1 MEVQIM
7 TAELNKGQHSV
18 YLLTYHP
25 VLVVKYLY
33 KAITVPIAII
43 QQYISNQQGK

>member
-1 MEVQIM
+1 MK
-7 TAELNKGQHSV
+7 AELNKGQHSV

-25 VLVVKYLY
+25 VLAVKYRR

-43 QQYISNQQGK
+43 KQYISNQQGE